1 MIPRAPAWLVGG
13 VLALGLAAC
22 IETAAPPV
30 AFATTWPTRV
40 ANFDDV
46 TRAWTRRAKL
56 RNGYEESLALS
67 ATIKTPEWRAARVA
81 RDVRYARMSEA
92 SASELVTKEQAALA
106 DHYEVELLVATW
118 ARRENDL
125 ERGEKSSW
133 RVVLVADDGTEIKP
147 IAIRRD
153 RRPREQVELEHPD
166 FGDFTVA
173 YIATF
178 PKDRDLLAG
187 RSIRLHMSSAR
198 GGVELLWRAR

>member
-1 MIPRAPAWLVGG
+1 MRRATAWLTGAT
-13 VLALGLAAC
+13 LALGLAAC
-22 IETAAPPV
+22 IQTAAPPV
-30 AFATTWPTRV
+30 AFSSTWPTRV
-40 ANFDDV
+40 ANFTDV
-46 TRAWTRRAKL
+46 TKAWSRSTKL
-56 RNGYEESLALS
+56 RNGYEESLVLS

-81 RDVRYARMSEA
+81 RDVKYARMSEA
-92 SASELVTKEQAALA
+92 SATELVAKEQAALA

-147 IAIRRD
+147 IEIRRD

-178 PKDRDLLAG
+178 PKDRDLFAG
-187 RSIRLHMSSAR
+187 KSIRLHMSSAR